1 MTHEEYLERIRAH
14 GAELRADPER
24 LRAFMKS
31 IGAFKKRRRLEGE
44 ELEQV
49 LTMLRLLGPGEDSN
63 NQHVWTTSWRVGNI
77 EYNHHVGDGF
87 EELEEV
93 TEEDDSI
100 QDTQSK
106 E

>member
-1 MTHEEYLERIRAH
+1 MTNEEYLERIRAH
-14 GAELRADPER
+14 GAELRKDPVK
-24 LRAFMKS
+24 LREFMKS
-31 IGAFKKRRRLEGE
+31 IGAFKKRRILEGE
-44 ELEQV
+44 ELERV

-63 NQHVWTTSWRVGNI
+63 NQHIWTTSWRVGNI
-77 EYNHHVGDGF
+77 EYNLHSGEGF

-93 TEEDDSI
+93 TEDDDGI